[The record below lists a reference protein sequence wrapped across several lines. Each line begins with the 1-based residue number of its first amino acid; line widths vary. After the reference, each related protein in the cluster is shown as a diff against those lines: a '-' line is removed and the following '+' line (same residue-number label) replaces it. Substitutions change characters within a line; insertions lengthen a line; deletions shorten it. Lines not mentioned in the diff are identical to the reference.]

1 MVACGGI
8 VVRPRRGV
16 TDLDA
21 RGDGTA
27 LSDVADPHGG
37 AVSVTDA
44 IAAVRASIETGLL
57 TCASM
62 PAAM

>member
-8 VVRPRRGV
+8 VVRPGRGV

-27 LSDVADPHGG
+27 PCDGADLHGG
-37 AVSVTDA
+37 AVSVTDS

-57 TCASM
+57 TCAFM